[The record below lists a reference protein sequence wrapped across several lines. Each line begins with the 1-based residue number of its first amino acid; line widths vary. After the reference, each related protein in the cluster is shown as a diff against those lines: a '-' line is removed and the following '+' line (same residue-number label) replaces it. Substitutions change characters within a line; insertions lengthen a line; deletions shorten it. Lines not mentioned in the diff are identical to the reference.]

1 MQKRL
6 TAQPTKKTKMAMLSL
21 AILLAL
27 QGYSGIV
34 QAEGNEDFIWKL
46 QGRQW
51 HVNLGAGV
59 SLVAGSLFLG
69 SGTEKPKGKYP
80 PLKWGDGT
88 KASMDAIAI
97 GHGAKCLSG
106 FGLDKSSVAIG
117 TEATAYGYGCT
128 ALGCKC

>member
-6 TAQPTKKTKMAMLSL
+6 TAQPTRKTKMAMLSL

-51 HVNLGAGV
+51 HVNLGV
-59 SLVAGSLFLG
+59 S
-69 SGTEKPKGKYP
+69 
-80 PLKWGDGT
+80 
-88 KASMDAIAI
+88 
-97 GHGAKCLSG
+97 
-106 FGLDKSSVAIG
+106 
-117 TEATAYGYGCT
+117 T
-128 ALGCKC
+128 ALASLSSCQAKLLSSSCCRAKNFFWATVSSG